1 MKIVKNSLLIASFA
15 LSTLS
20 ANNIIATVN
29 GKKITKD
36 DANMFLKAS
45 SSSNTFDTISN
56 ENKHLI
62 IDRLIE
68 RILFIEAGK
77 KEGIEKKPIYKE
89 NLEKLKDEL
98 LINLWMK
105 QQMDNAIVSNSE
117 AKDYYNKNKKKF
129 LTPQKAKASHILV
142 KTEDEAKAII
152 KELESLKGDELKAK
166 FIELAKSKS
175 IGPSGV
181 NGGDLGEFT
190 AEQMVS
196 EFSKATFALKDGEI
210 TKKPVKTQFGYHII
224 YLEKL
229 IPENQMDFNNVKE
242 SIINILK
249 QQQFTKKLTEVA
261 NELRNKS
268 KIIIMDFNS
277 TK

>member
-1 MKIVKNSLLIASFA
+1 MKIIKSSILIASLA
-15 LSTLS
+15 ISSLS
-20 ANNIIATVN
+20 ASNIIATVN
-29 GKKITKD
+29 GKDITKS
-36 DANMFLKAS
+36 DANIFLKAS
-45 SSSNTFDTISN
+45 SSPDTFDSVPL
-56 ENKHLI
+56 EHKKLI

-68 RILFIEAGK
+68 RILFIEAAK
-77 KEGIEKKPIYKE
+77 KDGTEKNPLYKE

-105 QQMDNAIVSNSE
+105 EQMANAIVSNSE
-117 AKDYYNKNKKKF
+117 AKDFFDKNKDKF
-129 LTPQKAKASHILV
+129 VNPAKAKASHILV
-142 KTEDEAKAII
+142 KTENEAKAII
-152 KELESLKGDELKAK
+152 KELSSLSGDKLKAK

-175 IGPSGV
+175 TGPSGA

-190 AEQMVS
+190 AEQMVP
-196 EFSKATFALKDGEI
+196 EFSKATFGLKDGEI
-210 TKKPVKTQFGYHII
+210 TTTPVKTQFGYHII

-229 IPENQMDFNNVKE
+229 TPKSEMDFESVKE
-242 SIINILK
+242 SIVNSLK

-268 KIIIMDFNS
+268 KITIIDLNS

>member
-1 MKIVKNSLLIASFA
+1 MKIIKSSLLIASLA
-15 LSTLS
+15 ISNLS
-20 ANNIIATVN
+20 ANNVIATVN
-29 GKKITKD
+29 GKNITKS
-36 DANMFLKAS
+36 DADIFLKAS
-45 SSSNTFDTISN
+45 SSPDTFDSVPIEHKS
-56 ENKHLI
+56 LI

-68 RILFIEAGK
+68 RILFIEAAK
-77 KEGIEKKPIYKE
+77 KDGVDKTPLYTE

-105 QQMDNAIVSNSE
+105 EQMANAIVSNSE
-117 AKDYYNKNKKKF
+117 AKDFYDKNKKKF
-129 LTPQKAKASHILV
+129 INPAKAKARHILV
-142 KTEDEAKAII
+142 KSEDEANAII
-152 KELESLKGDELKAK
+152 KELSPLKGDKLKAK

-175 IGPSGV
+175 IGPSGK

-190 AEQMVS
+190 AEQMVP

-210 TKKPVKTQFGYHII
+210 TKKAVKTQFGYHII
-224 YLEKL
+224 YLESL
-229 IPENQMDFNNVKE
+229 TPESSMDFDSVKE
-242 SIINILK
+242 SIVNSLR

-268 KIIIMDFNS
+268 KITIIDLNS

>member
-1 MKIVKNSLLIASFA
+1 MKIIKSSILIASLA
-15 LSTLS
+15 ISSLS
-20 ANNIIATVN
+20 ASNIIATVN
-29 GKKITKD
+29 GKDITKS
-36 DANMFLKAS
+36 DANIFLKAS
-45 SSSNTFDTISN
+45 SSPDTFDSVPL
-56 ENKHLI
+56 EHKKLI

-68 RILFIEAGK
+68 RILFIEAAK
-77 KEGIEKKPIYKE
+77 KDGTEKNPLYKE

-105 QQMDNAIVSNSE
+105 EQMANAIVSNSE
-117 AKDYYNKNKKKF
+117 AKDFFDKNKDKF
-129 LTPQKAKASHILV
+129 VNPAKAKASHILV
-142 KTEDEAKAII
+142 KTKNEAKAII
-152 KELESLKGDELKAK
+152 KELSSLSGDKLKAK

-175 IGPSGV
+175 TGPSGA

-190 AEQMVS
+190 AEQMVP
-196 EFSKATFALKDGEI
+196 EFSKATFGLKDGEI
-210 TKKPVKTQFGYHII
+210 TTTPIKTQFGYHII

-229 IPENQMDFNNVKE
+229 TPKSEMDFDSVKE
-242 SIINILK
+242 SIVNSLK

-268 KIIIMDFNS
+268 KITIIDLNS